1 MTAILLRFGR
11 CGLARLCRFSLEW
24 FGYVVSVWCDLV
36 VWFGMSRFDTLALRG
51 SVILVWRGC
60 VVLLW
65 SGSVV

>member
-1 MTAILLRFGR
+1 M
-11 CGLARLCRFSLEW
+11 
-24 FGYVVSVWCDLV
+24 VSVWCDSV